1 MPLKIIPEA
10 NKPLPDDFD
19 SEEPTSF
26 EKRVK
31 IAAATAKILL
41 EAGAEIPSTPED
53 KKEAEDVFKAFTDPN
68 STQATTSAI
77 NKALSVPSTVQHLYA
92 MLQDY
97 DHQVIDEA
105 VQLRRFVTN
114 KLLEDSGHTDARHR
128 LKALELLGKISDV
141 GLFTDKTEITIH
153 AGSIDNLEDQIRS
166 KLFKILG
173 TNLAVDTSF
182 EVIDAEMGEIKPDD
196 KTT

>member
-10 NKPLPDDFD
+10 NKPLPDDFE

-26 EKRVK
+26 EKKVK

-53 KKEAEDVFKAFTDPN
+53 KKEAEDLFKAFTDPN

-77 NKALSVPSTVQHLYA
+77 NKSLSVPSTVQHLYA
-92 MLQDY
+92 MLKDY

-114 KLLEDSGHTDARHR
+114 KLLEDTGHTDARHR

-141 GLFTDKTEITIH
+141 GLFTDKTEITIN

>member
-68 STQATTSAI
+68 STQTATSAI

-114 KLLEDSGHTDARHR
+114 KLIEDSGHTDARHR

-141 GLFTDKTEITIH
+141 GLFTDKTEITIKS
-153 AGSIDNLEDQIRS
+153 GSIDNLEDQIRS

-182 EVIDAEMGEIKPDD
+182 EVIDA
-196 KTT
+196 

>member
-68 STQATTSAI
+68 STQAATSAI

-114 KLLEDSGHTDARHR
+114 KLIEDSGHTDARHR

-182 EVIDAEMGEIKPDD
+182 DVIDAEMGEIKPDD

>member
-1 MPLKIIPEA
+1 MSLKIIPEA

-26 EKRVK
+26 EKKVK
-31 IAAATAKILL
+31 IAAATAKVLL
-41 EAGAEIPSTPED
+41 EAGAEIQSKPED
-53 KKEAEDVFKAFTDPN
+53 KKEAEDLFKAFTDPN
-68 STQATTSAI
+68 STQSTNAAI

-97 DHQVIDEA
+97 DHQVVDEA

-114 KLLEDSGHTDARHR
+114 KLIEDSGLSDPRHR

-141 GLFTDKTEITIH
+141 GLFTDKTEVTIKT
-153 AGSIDNLEDQIRS
+153 GSIENLEDQIRS

-173 TNLAVDTSF
+173 NNLAVDTSF
-182 EVIDAEMGEIKPDD
+182 EVIDAELGEIKPEDTKD
-196 KTT
+196 